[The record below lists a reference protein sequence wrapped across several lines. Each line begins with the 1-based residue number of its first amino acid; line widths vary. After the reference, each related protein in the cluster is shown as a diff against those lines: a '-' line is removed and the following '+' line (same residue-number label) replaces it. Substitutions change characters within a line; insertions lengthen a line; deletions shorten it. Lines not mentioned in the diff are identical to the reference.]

1 MADLICIK
9 TYNNR
14 VEANL
19 AKGLLVTNGVEAVIS
34 ADDAGSMYPHL
45 TLVTGGIRLLVK
57 KEDVQKA
64 LELLKDTNN
73 K

>member
-1 MADLICIK
+1 MANLICIK

-34 ADDAGSMYPHL
+34 ADDASGSYGSN
-45 TLVTGGIRLLVK
+45 VAFGGVRLLVK

>member
-14 VEANL
+14 FEANL
-19 AKGLLVTNGVEAVIS
+19 AKGLLVTNGVEAVVS
-34 ADDAGSMYPHL
+34 GDDAGGSYGSI
-45 TLVTGGIRLLVK
+45 VAFGGIRLLVK
-57 KEDVQKA
+57 EEDVQEA